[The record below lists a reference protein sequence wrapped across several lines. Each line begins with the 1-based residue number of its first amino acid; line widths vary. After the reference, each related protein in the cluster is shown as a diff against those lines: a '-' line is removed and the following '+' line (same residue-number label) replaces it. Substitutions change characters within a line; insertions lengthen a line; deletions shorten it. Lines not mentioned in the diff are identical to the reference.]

1 MKKTKKRTPVLPT
14 EHTPEE
20 LQLREYADKIN
31 PLAELI
37 KKKQTHKDKKAQ
49 DNQRRKLR
57 DVRLP
62 LPGSILEKDY
72 KGKRLAVKV
81 LEVGFEYESKY
92 YKTLSGVAVAITG
105 QHISGYY
112 FFGL

>member
-1 MKKTKKRTPVLPT
+1 MKTTKKRTPILPT

-20 LQLREYADKIN
+20 QHLREYADKIN

-37 KKKQTHKDKKAQ
+37 QKNQTRKEKKSQN
-49 DNQRRKLR
+49 NQGRKLR

-62 LPGSILEKDY
+62 LPGSVLEKDF
-72 KGKRLAVKV
+72 KGKRLVVKV
-81 LEVGFEYESKY
+81 LEAGFEYENKY
-92 YKTLSGVAVAITG
+92 YKTLSAVAVAITG
-105 QHISGYY
+105 HHISGYH